1 MGFTG
6 AGLRSTFGFRGIEA
20 LGSGGIGAVDFDV
33 LGSDLICGVVVARR
47 RECVKAEVVGLSAR
61 GAYRPL
67 TSRVLWRRAAIEL
80 RKELLIK

>member
-6 AGLRSTFGFRGIEA
+6 AGLRSTFGFRGIET

-47 RECVKAEVVGLSAR
+47 KCVKAADVGLNAR

-67 TSRVLWRRAAIEL
+67 TSKVLLWR
-80 RKELLIK
+80 